1 MHARARATLSAH
13 NEFARDRSLGLSLSL
28 NGADDF
34 PFQRPSAFP
43 REIEAKG
50 KDRRKEKETAEGG
63 RGNERERERERE
75 RPATKTTRD
84 ARRRGNEREGRIGPA
99 CNNVTSHISLPSLP
113 PPPPSALLRS
123 VARVSLPSPFFP
135 FFLPFFL
142 SFFLS
147 FFSSVPLA
155 GSRLMV
161 HGSCRGQ
168 YVRSVQ
174 QSASIRLS

>member
-1 MHARARATLSAH
+1 MS
-13 NEFARDRSLGLSLSL
+13 S
-28 NGADDF
+28 
-34 PFQRPSAFP
+34 
-43 REIEAKG
+43 REIALSVCLFLSMEQTISHFN
-50 KDRRKEKETAEGG
+50 DRRPFPEKSKRKVKTDGKKKRRRREGG
-63 RGNERERERERE
+63 GMRERERERE

-84 ARRRGNEREGRIGPA
+84 ARRRGNEREGRIRPA